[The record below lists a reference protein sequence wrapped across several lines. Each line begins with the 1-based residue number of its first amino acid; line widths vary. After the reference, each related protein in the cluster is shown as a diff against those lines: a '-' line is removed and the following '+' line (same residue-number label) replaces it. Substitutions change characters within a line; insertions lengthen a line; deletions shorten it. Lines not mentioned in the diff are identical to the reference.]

1 MAIKD
6 ETKKIEPIEI
16 DINDASLIAGD
27 ILNLDLTEDFQAQAP
42 PPPAG
47 KYRLKLTLDDTKITK
62 GVKQGYVPTDPNGWW
77 YKKQITCKIQSPG
90 TEWDQAFVYYNVTS
104 VIGRGKKISTMAGLL
119 IMMGAQKAMKA
130 NMSELE
136 VARLFIAI
144 VNKNEPELVAE
155 CDWSA
160 WDKEADSKGDFGAAL
175 KVGMKNFPLVNGKRV
190 HILEG
195 KKGNLC
201 PASLKVVKFLGK
213 TGAAATPKP
222 VVSQPK
228 PVQQAPVAVEMD
240 LSGGVDM
247 GDDGEVILDLA

>member
-27 ILNLDLTEDFQAQAP
+27 ALNLDLNEDWQAQAA

-47 KYRLKLTLDDTKITK
+47 KYRLKLTLDDTKIIV
-62 GVKQGYVPTDPNGWW
+62 GQKQNFAITDPNGK
-77 YKKQITCKIQSPG
+77 YYNKQVTCKIQLPG
-90 TEWDQAFVYYNVTS
+90 NEFDQAFVYYKAASTPK
-104 VIGRGKKISTMAGLL
+104 RGKKLSTMAGLL
-119 IMMGAQKAMKA
+119 IKMGAKLKP

-136 VARLFIAI
+136 VAKLFIAV
-144 VNKNEPELVAE
+144 VNKHEPELIAD
-155 CDWSA
+155 CDWRA
-160 WDKEADSKGDFGAAL
+160 WDKEGEGEFGEIL
-175 KVGMKNFPLVNGKRV
+175 LEGMKNFPMINGVRQ
-190 HILEG
+190 HIILG
-195 KKGNLC
+195 AKKQQVIPKL
-201 PASLKVVKFLGK
+201 VVKDWLGK
-213 TGAAATPKP
+213 PGAAAPKP

-228 PVQQAPVAVEMD
+228 PVVVAAPVAVEMD